1 MPSKKIIFFINLT
14 LSLVILFFLSPNCQ
28 YIAADIWEFFNWLN
42 KPISDLNVN
51 PFDVIIISF
60 IPVWTM
66 PLYLSFKTT
75 TITKIIAS
83 NFLVFIALVLTTITC
98 FAIGDTIAKPTS
110 PLLPDYIVFVPFR
123 NYLTFSLVVG
133 IVLTYSCFRLIFKRT
148 SGGKTQIN

>member
-14 LSLVILFFLSPNCQ
+14 ISLAILFFLNPNCQ
-28 YIAADIWEFFNWLN
+28 YIAADVWDFFNWLH

-51 PFDVIIISF
+51 TFDVIIISF

-75 TITKIIAS
+75 TITKIIAI
-83 NFLVFIALVLTTITC
+83 NFLVFIALVLTAIIC
-98 FAIGDTIAKPTS
+98 FAIGDIFAKPSS

-123 NYLTFSLVVG
+123 HYLTFSLVVG
-133 IVLTYSCFRLIFKRT
+133 IVLIYSSFRLIFKRT
-148 SGGKTQIN
+148 SS